1 MGDKR
6 EIRSELKAKRDSL
19 NGELWVQNSNTIQ
32 SLVLKS
38 KIYKEADSIF
48 AYSDFHGEVGTLS
61 IIEDALLKGKKV
73 YMPKVL
79 DTFDD
84 NGMAFFRIFSTSELI
99 PGFKGIKEPCGNGE
113 RVFDPEKESNDK
125 ILMLVPGVAFSTD
138 GYRIGYGRGY
148 YDKYLE
154 GKEIFFKMGLSFSMQ
169 VVDNLPNEIHDVKM
183 DLVVTEDSKLQDIN
197 KYKF

>member
-1 MGDKR
+1 MGDKKQ
-6 EIRSELKAKRDSL
+6 IRSELKAKRDSL
-19 NGELWVQNSNTIQ
+19 NGELWVQYSNTIQ

-84 NGMAFFRIFSTSELI
+84 NGMAFFRIYSTSELI
-99 PGFKGIKEPCGNGE
+99 SGFKGIKEPGGNGE
-113 RVFDPEKESNDK
+113 RVFDPDKESNDK
-125 ILMLVPGVAFSTD
+125 KLMLVPGVAFSSD

-154 GKEIFFKMGLSFSMQ
+154 GKNQFFKLGLSFSMQ
-169 VVDNLPNEIHDVKM
+169 IVDDIPSEIHDIKM
-183 DLVVTEDSKLQDIN
+183 DFVVTENTKLQEIN